1 MQNKLLSFV
10 LLLTGC
16 LSVSTVLAQDPLG
29 LEDIEKGWK
38 TKTINNVA
46 NGSFGV
52 MLERFDQTWPTWMV
66 SSVRDAMEKGLSKVV
81 LDEETALKVIID
93 AKNGYAEVIDAGT
106 DGEYMSACY
115 WNRPNGHKLLAV
127 CLGDPV
133 DPFIEFVC
141 FYDYDPQKKALIP
154 EPGILSDFRKWTV
167 EKPYFCNLPKQGKNL
182 ILDEYNEKGHLR
194 HIFTWNGTKPV
205 FSKTEV
211 VDDTDTGI
219 VVKAKGAQPNIKD
232 FVSAILSQEDTGE
245 GFNGVRQSWDLYR
258 NGMKQMPGDEIIVD
272 VRNGYMGYESKD
284 DESRHVVEC
293 CYWNCADG
301 KHKLLAVSIDYFQDG
316 KPVMTET
323 TGVNF
328 YMYDNATRKLK
339 IAYGPELGL
348 DLEIPSG
355 CTGVTHELPR
365 QGKTFVI
372 NSHMPSGK
380 IARRFTWNGS
390 KFVKEAPYQ
399 QEVMDIEEMPKTA
412 ERKDSHMQFAV
423 YINKE
428 SAESEEGAF
437 DAIYSVWLA
446 DERTG
451 TVKKVCQTNP
461 TAAPIWEQMKGKD
474 PDAASTE
481 LQLIATAER
490 AWIAPGDVSKVIVE
504 GCPDGRNYWTYIIDT
519 DAHTVKQ
526 LPSTEGVQDLD
537 WNAKEIIVASY
548 GYDDDGRYSFKRV
561 YNLEGKFLRR
571 TGEIER
577 E

>member
-1 MQNKLLSFV
+1 MCMKKLFLI
-10 LLLTGC
+10 LLTFC
-16 LSVSTVLAQDPLG
+16 LSASTVLAQDSLS

-38 TKTINNVA
+38 TKTIGNVA

-52 MLERFDQTWPTWMV
+52 MLECFDQTWPTWMV
-66 SSVRDAMEKGLSKVV
+66 GAVRKTMEKGLSKEV
-81 LDEETALKVIID
+81 LDEETALKVIVD
-93 AKNGYAEVIDAGT
+93 AKNGYAEVSDAGT

-127 CLGDPV
+127 CLGDPT

-182 ILDEYNEKGHLR
+182 TIDEYNEEGHLR

-219 VVKAKGAQPNIKD
+219 VVKTKGAQPNIKD

-284 DESRHVVEC
+284 DESRQVIEC

-301 KHKLLAVSIDYFQDG
+301 KHKLLAVSNDYFQAG
-316 KPVMTET
+316 RPVMTEI
-323 TGVNF
+323 TGVIF

-339 IAYGPELGL
+339 IASEPELGL
-348 DLEIPSG
+348 DLEIPPG

-390 KFVKEAPYQ
+390 KFVK
-399 QEVMDIEEMPKTA
+399 D
-412 ERKDSHMQFAV
+412 
-423 YINKE
+423 
-428 SAESEEGAF
+428 
-437 DAIYSVWLA
+437 
-446 DERTG
+446 
-451 TVKKVCQTNP
+451 
-461 TAAPIWEQMKGKD
+461 
-474 PDAASTE
+474 
-481 LQLIATAER
+481 
-490 AWIAPGDVSKVIVE
+490 
-504 GCPDGRNYWTYIIDT
+504 
-519 DAHTVKQ
+519 
-526 LPSTEGVQDLD
+526 
-537 WNAKEIIVASY
+537 
-548 GYDDDGRYSFKRV
+548 
-561 YNLEGKFLRR
+561 
-571 TGEIER
+571 
-577 E
+577 